1 MTHFFS
7 LTPGKD
13 DVAGLPDDYNAF
25 QLTPATLQS
34 TDTIV
39 GAAAGGF
46 IDLVVVTA
54 PGAISASQFSGVSNI
69 EELNL
74 SSGGGSVTLTNGMVA
89 GTSIGYFAIADGASS
104 DTVDASAITA
114 TPIVFLSHGGDN
126 FSGGHGNDALVI
138 ASADLTSAETF
149 QAGAGIDNLYLTTS
163 GALSASAFANISGLE
178 GLVLADGAN
187 NVTLAAGLTA
197 TTSIG
202 YFAVAG
208 GAGNDTVDA
217 SGIGSGVPI
226 AFLGLAGG
234 DDTFTGGG
242 ENNSFLFKADQLT
255 AADTVVGGGGPDTL
269 WITTGGT
276 IDASS
281 LAHVSGIEGVFLQ
294 NGGTFQFAN
303 GITTAGSF
311 AAAGS
316 AAADTFDA
324 ASITAYGVIFD
335 GKGGA
340 DTLLGGGG
348 DDDFNIASDGF
359 AAIDGNGGIDRL
371 SLTTDHPSFDLT
383 ANAAKIHDIE
393 VISMLD
399 VDHGSVTLTGADI
412 ALVSGDN
419 ALYILGDTGDSY
431 EAGTGYTQIASG
443 VTNDAVAPGHMFYE
457 FQHVTGSLLYVDVD
471 LFGGAVTD
479 GPIGV
484 EPENS
489 PVNHVVYSDPSTY
502 PPGTTVTHTIF
513 GPDAG
518 LFDIDAT
525 TGDVTFKASPDF
537 ENPLDQGHDNLYDF
551 SVATSTDR
559 AVPGT
564 FQISGAMVTDVND
577 KAPVF
582 TSDASVGTP
591 ENVATSTAVYTAH
604 ANDADG
610 TAANNT
616 VVYSMAAGVGDNDL
630 FSIDSAGNV
639 RFKDSPDYE
648 APTDVDHDNQYDIT
662 VSASDGLASHQTS
675 FNVAILVSDVLLA

>member
-1 MTHFFS
+1 VTHFFS

-13 DVAGLPDDYNAF
+13 DVAGLSDNYNAF

-54 PGAISASQFSGVSNI
+54 PGTIAAPQFSGVTNI

-74 SSGGGSVTLTNGMVA
+74 SNGGSNVTLTDGLVS
-89 GTSIGYFAIADGASS
+89 GTSIGYFAIADSEDN
-104 DTVDASAITA
+104 DTVDASAVSA
-114 TPIVFLSHGGDN
+114 TPIVFFSRGGDS
-126 FSGGHGNDALVI
+126 FSGGHGNDALAI
-138 ASADLTSAETF
+138 ASADLTAAETI

-163 GALSASAFANISGLE
+163 GTVSASAFAHVTGIE
-178 GLVLADGAN
+178 GLVLANGAN
-187 NVTLAAGLTA
+187 NVTLTDALTA
-197 TTSIG
+197 ASGIG

-208 GAGNDTVDA
+208 GTGNDTVDA
-217 SGIGSGVPI
+217 SGIGNSIPI
-226 AFLGLAGG
+226 AFLGSAGG
-234 DDTFTGGG
+234 DDTFTGGS
-242 ENNSFLFKADQLT
+242 ENDCFLFEANQLT
-255 AADTVVGGGGPDTL
+255 AADTVVGGGGSDTL
-269 WITTGGT
+269 WITAAGT
-276 IDASS
+276 TDASS

-294 NGGTFQFAN
+294 NGGTFHFAN
-303 GITTAGSF
+303 GITIAGNF
-311 AAAGS
+311 AAVGS

-324 ASITAYGVIFD
+324 AAITAYGVTFD

-348 DDDFNIASDGF
+348 DDVFNIGSDGF

-371 SLTTDHPSFDLT
+371 SLTTDQPSFNLT

-393 VISMLD
+393 VVSMLN
-399 VDHGSVTLTGADI
+399 VDHGSVTLSGADI

-419 ALYILGDTGDSY
+419 ALYVVGDSGDSY

-457 FQHVTGSLLYVDVD
+457 FQYVTGSLLYVDAD
-471 LFGGAVTD
+471 FFGTVVTD
-479 GPIGV
+479 GPVGA

-489 PVNHVVYSDPSTY
+489 PVNHVVYSDHSTF

-518 LFDIDAT
+518 LFNIDAT
-525 TGDVTFKASPDF
+525 TDDVTFKASPDF
-537 ENPLDQGHDNLYDF
+537 ENPLSQSHTNSYAF

-559 AVPGT
+559 AVPAT
-564 FQISGAMVTDVND
+564 FQVSGALVTDVND
-577 KAPVF
+577 NAPVF
-582 TSDASVGTP
+582 TSATSASTS
-591 ENVATSTAVYTAH
+591 ENVATSTAVYSAH
-604 ANDADG
+604 ATDADG

-616 VVYSMAAGVGDNDL
+616 VIYSMAAGIGDNDL

-639 RFKDSPDYE
+639 RFKVSPDYE
-648 APTDVDHDNQYDIT
+648 APTDVNHDNQYDIT
-662 VSASDGLASHQTS
+662 VLASDGLASHQTS
-675 FNVAILVSDVLLA
+675 LNVAIMVSDVLLA